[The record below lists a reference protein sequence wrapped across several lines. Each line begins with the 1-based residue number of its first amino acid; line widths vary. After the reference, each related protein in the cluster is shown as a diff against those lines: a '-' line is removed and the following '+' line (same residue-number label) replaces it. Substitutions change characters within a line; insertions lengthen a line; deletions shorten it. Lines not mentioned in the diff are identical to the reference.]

1 MPNYNFSQL
10 TETVMNACASVNRL
24 CEIVKSLEARII
36 VEKGSSSQEQQQVSH
51 RQQPNLASRIDTITP
66 STLRFISSSIGQQ
79 DGGGSS
85 SSNKRQP
92 RPSNTIRISKCVQ
105 ILDPSIAEDAA
116 DTIEVGA
123 KKKKLINEHVKVLRS
138 YACAFY
144 ADLRMELIRTLGH
157 VPMWKDMDSEIKQKY
172 ITLLEIF
179 AKASGYDID
188 KCQNKWLSAAL
199 LGEQSHNDKDKH
211 NPNSHSKKKAEGLEN
226 EELQHDEEGAL
237 PLSDQEENQQ
247 SDDEEVSDQN
257 DEETEE
263 EEEIEEEPK
272 LLRRRPQPIVAT
284 MSHTATR
291 TTTEASLSSRDSA
304 QTRANKRQRQK
315 K

>member
-1 MPNYNFSQL
+1 M
-10 TETVMNACASVNRL
+10 
-24 CEIVKSLEARII
+24 
-36 VEKGSSSQEQQQVSH
+36 SH
-51 RQQPNLASRIDTITP
+51 RQLPNLASRIDTITP

-79 DGGGSS
+79 DGGGS

-123 KKKKLINEHVKVLRS
+123 KKKKLISEHVKVLRS

-157 VPMWKDMDSEIKQKY
+157 VPMWKNMDSEIKQKY

-199 LGEQSHNDKDKH
+199 LGGKRNSFQHITIEPLFTTKTTLEQSHNDKDKH
-211 NPNSHSKKKAEGLEN
+211 NPNSHSKKK
-226 EELQHDEEGAL
+226 
-237 PLSDQEENQQ
+237 
-247 SDDEEVSDQN
+247 VS
-257 DEETEE
+257 
-263 EEEIEEEPK
+263 K
-272 LLRRRPQPIVAT
+272 
-284 MSHTATR
+284 
-291 TTTEASLSSRDSA
+291 SSEDNMFILF
-304 QTRANKRQRQK
+304 T
-315 K
+315 

>member
-36 VEKGSSSQEQQQVSH
+36 VEKSSSSQEQQQG
-51 RQQPNLASRIDTITP
+51 
-66 STLRFISSSIGQQ
+66 SIQ

-116 DTIEVGA
+116 DTIEIGA

-211 NPNSHSKKKAEGLEN
+211 NPNSHSKKKAAGQEN
-226 EELQHDEEGAL
+226 EEQQHDEEGAL

-247 SDDEEVSDQN
+247 SEDDEVSDQN

-263 EEEIEEEPK
+263 EEEVVEEEPK

-284 MSHTATR
+284 TSHTTTR
-291 TTTEASLSSRDSA
+291 TTTEALLSSRETA
-304 QTRANKRQRQK
+304 ETRANKRQRQK
-315 K
+315 NSIWPDDQILSTFKAVSV